1 MEINFQRIYTTV
13 RFFVEKKNIIIIL
26 QVKNSEE
33 EHLFKMENFC
43 DIINILTVTSDQFN
57 TLLYLILLI
66 ITWKYLVFVVQTLI
80 YELFFF
86 FAIVVKNYSNDSHQN
101 AKCKKNAYMLLTDFC
116 DALSYCISDGL
127 MAGGL
132 ADARRRLAQGQA
144 GNGPAFLIA
153 PNRMSACK
161 LLT

>member
-1 MEINFQRIYTTV
+1 M
-13 RFFVEKKNIIIIL
+13 
-26 QVKNSEE
+26 
-33 EHLFKMENFC
+33 
-43 DIINILTVTSDQFN
+43 
-57 TLLYLILLI
+57 ILLI

-161 LLT
+161 LLTWDAGSTPRGWRWSREIEGGIQREREGVSRLLYSIHRYILPKFKMHYHT

>member
-57 TLLYLILLI
+57 VYLLNKSVDFLRK
-66 ITWKYLVFVVQTLI
+66 TP
-80 YELFFF
+80 
-86 FAIVVKNYSNDSHQN
+86 YS
-101 AKCKKNAYMLLTDFC
+101 T
-116 DALSYCISDGL
+116 
-127 MAGGL
+127 
-132 ADARRRLAQGQA
+132 
-144 GNGPAFLIA
+144 
-153 PNRMSACK
+153 
-161 LLT
+161 